1 MKLLTRKDYEQ
12 LSPVKRSVYEKR
24 VKKYYAAK
32 QGAFVTELWVSVKG
46 TDTMMVYDAVSGLRY
61 MTTKDFL
68 DAHETAVSILA
79 EDGNMTI
86 DEAMIYLHRKIG
98 L

>member
-1 MKLLTRKDYEQ
+1 
-12 LSPVKRSVYEKR
+12 
-24 VKKYYAAK
+24 
-32 QGAFVTELWVSVKG
+32 
-46 TDTMMVYDAVSGLRY
+46 MVYDAVSGLRY